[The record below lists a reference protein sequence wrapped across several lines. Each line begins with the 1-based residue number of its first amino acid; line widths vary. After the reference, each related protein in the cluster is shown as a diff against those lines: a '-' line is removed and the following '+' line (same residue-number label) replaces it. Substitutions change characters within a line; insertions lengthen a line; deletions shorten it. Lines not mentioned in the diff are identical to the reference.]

1 MNERI
6 FIQANAPSGKIF
18 DPKLDIFKK
27 HENID
32 FFLKIPKV
40 TKNKKLLELERI
52 GKDSQFQI
60 LCCFRCFFTT
70 FAQIW
75 KYRPKATFRS
85 LGGNGHFLMDSTIV

>member
-18 DPKLDIFKK
+18 DPKLDIFKN

-32 FFLKIPKV
+32 FLKIPKV

-52 GKDSQFQI
+52 GKDSQF
-60 LCCFRCFFTT
+60 
-70 FAQIW
+70 
-75 KYRPKATFRS
+75 
-85 LGGNGHFLMDSTIV
+85 

>member
-1 MNERI
+1 MKE
-6 FIQANAPSGKIF
+6 FLYKQMHPQAKIF
-18 DPKLDIFKK
+18 DPKLDIFKN

-32 FFLKIPKV
+32 FLKIPKV

-75 KYRPKATFRS
+75 KYRP
-85 LGGNGHFLMDSTIV
+85 

>member
-1 MNERI
+1 MKE
-6 FIQANAPSGKIF
+6 FLYKQMHPQAKIF

-52 GKDSQFQI
+52 GKDSQF
-60 LCCFRCFFTT
+60 
-70 FAQIW
+70 
-75 KYRPKATFRS
+75 
-85 LGGNGHFLMDSTIV
+85 

>member
-18 DPKLDIFKK
+18 DPKLDIFKN

-32 FFLKIPKV
+32 FLKIPKV

-60 LCCFRCFFTT
+60 LCCFSVHFTT

-75 KYRPKATFRS
+75 KYHP
-85 LGGNGHFLMDSTIV
+85 

>member
-18 DPKLDIFKK
+18 DPKLDIFKN

-32 FFLKIPKV
+32 FLKIPKV

-60 LCCFRCFFTT
+60 LCCFRCIYHFCPDLE
-70 FAQIW
+70 IS
-75 KYRPKATFRS
+75 PKATFRS
-85 LGGNGHFLMDSTIV
+85 LDGNGHFLMDSTIV